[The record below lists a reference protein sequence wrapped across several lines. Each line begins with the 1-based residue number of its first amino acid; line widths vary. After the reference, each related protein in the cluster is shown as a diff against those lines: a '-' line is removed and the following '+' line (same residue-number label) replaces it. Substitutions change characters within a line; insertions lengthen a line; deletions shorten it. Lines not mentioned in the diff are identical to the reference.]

1 MVYNIDY
8 CQSFDYESLFS
19 KKYVG
24 KDTIVIDTFSVNPRT
39 FQILN
44 KEKESV
50 SLDYKLLPYKGL
62 VVFLDIPYDTL
73 IFNYHPLLIDF
84 SKKYYRHPI
93 SLNRTIE
100 QHQYHPSINIINTVN
115 TNNLFQGTKL
125 NRTIEQKQY
134 HPSLNIINTV
144 NSNNLFQ
151 GTKLNRTGSISRGLM
166 VGNNQDFSLNSNLNL
181 QLSGMISPTMKILAS
196 VTDDNIP
203 IQPQGNTQQLQ
214 DFDKVFIEVSDQK
227 WKLTAGDFWIKNK
240 DSYFLKYHK
249 RGQGIHLKNKIIGNN
264 NIEIDVENSAS
275 ISKGKFGRNV
285 IQGIEGNQGPYRLY
299 GNENESFI
307 IILSGTENVYIDGVL
322 LKRGQ
327 NNDYIID
334 YNTSEV
340 SFTANTLINK
350 DKRIIVEFQYSDK
363 NYARSLLQSSTTIKK
378 NNSSFYIHGYGEQ
391 DSKNQPLQLDFDLL
405 DRQTLENIGDN
416 IDLAI
421 GSGIDSVDFNQ
432 ATNLY
437 QKIDSL
443 GYEVYQ
449 YSNNEQQAVYMLT
462 FSNVGQGNGNYK
474 IKENNALGKVFEW
487 IAPDTISFGSI
498 IKNGDYSPIKKLVTP
513 KKRQIISIGGKTI
526 WSGNSL
532 SYELSTSNMDLN
544 TFSAINNED
553 NIGFAGLVNFENKN
567 TLKEKW
573 ELNQQYRIESIS
585 KDYRRIE
592 RFREVEF
599 ERNWNIQNLITTKDQ
614 LLSSAKINLK
624 HLENGLF
631 QYQLNSYFIKDE
643 FNGYKNDFKIKW
655 DKKVNLNF
663 DGSLMNSDGQFNTSF
678 LRHKTDLFI
687 PIKGFKLGFKDIN
700 ENNQFF
706 IADTLSNNS
715 YRFYDWKV
723 YIENYD
729 STKNRIQFF
738 YQERYDWFKDRS
750 ILKKATK
757 AISPGLMV
765 GISSRKNFNLNYSLA
780 YRMLQSDSSLTNILP
795 ENSLASRLNY
805 NLKLLKGGINTN
817 SFLEIGSGLELQ
829 KEFIYIEVPA
839 GQGVYTWNDY
849 NDNGIKELNEFE
861 IAAFSDQATYIRV
874 FTPNNNYVKIYSF
887 QYNQNLNIDFKRIID
902 GKTMVEKFL
911 NKFYNQT
918 AVNTHKKTNDLDLQT
933 LLNPL
938 VNADNP
944 IIQQMSNSL
953 RNSLFF
959 NRSSSKYSVELVTQL
974 FANKN
979 LLINGTD
986 FISTNKDQIKFRWN
1000 MNKSF
1005 MLNSQLTKEI
1015 KKNSST
1021 YMTNRNYD
1029 IENMEINNRISF
1041 QPNTLFRIAINGRY
1055 SEKRNSIEYGNEKA
1069 FINDIGLELR
1079 RSKRDKGLLNGEL
1092 HLVNINYNGESSSTI
1107 GFEMLEGLQLGKNI
1121 TWKLGFQKNMS
1132 NNIQISINYNG
1143 RKSEENRAIH
1153 TGSMQMRAF
1162 F

>member
-8 CQSFDYESLFS
+8 CQSFNYESLFS

-44 KEKESV
+44 NNKESV

-84 SKKYYRHPI
+84 SKKYYKHPI
-93 SLNRTIE
+93 S
-100 QHQYHPSINIINTVN
+100 
-115 TNNLFQGTKL
+115 L

-240 DSYFLKYHK
+240 DSYFLKYNK

-334 YNTSEV
+334 YNTSEI

-363 NYARSLLQSSTTIKK
+363 NYARSLLQSSTNIKK

-513 KKRQIISIGGKTI
+513 KKRQIISVGGKTI

-655 DKKVNLNF
+655 NKKVNLNF

-706 IADTLSNNS
+706 IADTLNNNS

-1029 IENMEINNRISF
+1029 IENIEINNRISF

-1092 HLVNINYNGESSSTI
+1092 HLVNINYNGETSSTI

>member
-44 KEKESV
+44 NNKESV

-84 SKKYYRHPI
+84 SKKYYKHPI
-93 SLNRTIE
+93 S
-100 QHQYHPSINIINTVN
+100 
-115 TNNLFQGTKL
+115 L

-449 YSNNEQQAVYMLT
+449 YSTNEQEAVYMIT

-706 IADTLSNNS
+706 IADTLNNNS

-959 NRSSSKYSVELVTQL
+959 NRSSSKYSIELVTQL

>member
-1 MVYNIDY
+1 MAFIETTMINNKILAFILCMIYNIDY

-44 KEKESV
+44 NNKESV
-50 SLDYKLLPYKGL
+50 SLNYKLLPCKGL

-84 SKKYYRHPI
+84 SKKYYKHPI
-93 SLNRTIE
+93 S
-100 QHQYHPSINIINTVN
+100 
-115 TNNLFQGTKL
+115 L

-334 YNTSEV
+334 YNTSEI

-421 GSGIDSVDFNQ
+421 GSGIDSVEFNQ

-513 KKRQIISIGGKTI
+513 KKRQIISVGGKTI

-655 DKKVNLNF
+655 NKKVNLNF

-706 IADTLSNNS
+706 IADTLNNNS

-944 IIQQMSNSL
+944 IIQQLSNSL

-959 NRSSSKYSVELVTQL
+959 NRSSSKYSIELVTQL

>member
-1 MVYNIDY
+1 MAFIETTMINNKILAFILCMVYNIDY

-44 KEKESV
+44 NNKESV

-84 SKKYYRHPI
+84 SKKYYKHPI
-93 SLNRTIE
+93 S
-100 QHQYHPSINIINTVN
+100 
-115 TNNLFQGTKL
+115 L

-513 KKRQIISIGGKTI
+513 KKRQIISVGGKTI

-687 PIKGFKLGFKDIN
+687 PIKRFKLGFKDIN

-706 IADTLSNNS
+706 IADTLNNNS

-959 NRSSSKYSVELVTQL
+959 NRSSSKYSIELVTQL

>member
-1 MVYNIDY
+1 MAFIETTMINNKILAFILCMIYNIDY

-44 KEKESV
+44 NNKESV

-84 SKKYYRHPI
+84 SKKYYKHPI
-93 SLNRTIE
+93 S
-100 QHQYHPSINIINTVN
+100 
-115 TNNLFQGTKL
+115 L

-334 YNTSEV
+334 YNTSEI

-421 GSGIDSVDFNQ
+421 GSGIDSVEFNQ

-449 YSNNEQQAVYMLT
+449 YSTNEQQAVYMLT

-513 KKRQIISIGGKTI
+513 KKRQIISVGGKTI

-599 ERNWNIQNLITTKDQ
+599 ERNWNIQNLITRKDQ

-655 DKKVNLNF
+655 NKKVNLNF

-1132 NNIQISINYNG
+1132 NNIQISISYNG

>member
-1 MVYNIDY
+1 LAFIETTMINNKILAFILCMVYNIDY

-44 KEKESV
+44 NNKESV

-84 SKKYYRHPI
+84 SKKYYKHPI
-93 SLNRTIE
+93 S
-100 QHQYHPSINIINTVN
+100 
-115 TNNLFQGTKL
+115 L

-334 YNTSEV
+334 YNTSEI

-437 QKIDSL
+437 QKLDSL

-449 YSNNEQQAVYMLT
+449 YSTNEQQAVYMLT

-513 KKRQIISIGGKTI
+513 KKRQIISVGGKTI

-655 DKKVNLNF
+655 NKKVNLNF

-706 IADTLSNNS
+706 IADTLNNNS

-757 AISPGLMV
+757 AISPGLML

-959 NRSSSKYSVELVTQL
+959 NRSSSKYSVELATQL

-1021 YMTNRNYD
+1021 YMANRNYD

-1069 FINDIGLELR
+1069 FINDIGIELR

>member
-1 MVYNIDY
+1 MAFIETTMINNKILAFILCMVYNIDY

-44 KEKESV
+44 NNKESV

-84 SKKYYRHPI
+84 SKKYYKHPI
-93 SLNRTIE
+93 S
-100 QHQYHPSINIINTVN
+100 
-115 TNNLFQGTKL
+115 L

-334 YNTSEV
+334 YNTSEI

-421 GSGIDSVDFNQ
+421 GSGIDSVEFNQ

-449 YSNNEQQAVYMLT
+449 YSTNEQQAVYMLT

-706 IADTLSNNS
+706 IADTLNNNS

-757 AISPGLMV
+757 AISPGLML

>member
-1 MVYNIDY
+1 MAFIKTNMINNKILAFILCMVCNINY

-24 KDTIVIDTFSVNPRT
+24 KDTIVIDTFSINPRT

-50 SLDYKLLPYKGL
+50 TLDYKLLPYTGL
-62 VVFLDIPYDTL
+62 VVFFDIPYDTL

-84 SKKYYRHPI
+84 SKKYYKHPI
-93 SLNRTIE
+93 S
-100 QHQYHPSINIINTVN
+100 
-115 TNNLFQGTKL
+115 L

-144 NSNNLFQ
+144 NSNNLFE

-214 DFDKVFIEVSDQK
+214 DFDKVFIQVSDQK
-227 WKLTAGDFWIKNK
+227 WKLTAGDFWIKDK

-285 IQGIEGNQGPYRLY
+285 IQGIEGNQGPYRLF

-334 YNTSEV
+334 YNTAEI

-378 NNSSFYIHGYGEQ
+378 NNSSFYVYGYGEQ

-487 IAPDTISFGSI
+487 VSPDTISFGTI

-513 KKRQIISIGGKTI
+513 KKRQIISIGGKTV

-544 TFSAINNED
+544 TFSNINNED

-599 ERNWNIQNLITTKDQ
+599 ERNWNIQNLITAKDQ

-631 QYQLNSYFIKDE
+631 QYQLNSYFIKDD

-655 DKKVNLNF
+655 NKKVNLNF

-706 IADTLSNNS
+706 IADTLNNNS

-729 STKNRIQFF
+729 SSKNRVQFF

-805 NLKLLKGGINTN
+805 NLKLLNGGINTN

-959 NRSSSKYSVELVTQL
+959 NRSSSKYSLELVTQL

-1005 MLNSQLTKEI
+1005 MVNSQLTKEI

-1021 YMTNRNYD
+1021 YMSSRNYD
-1029 IENMEINNRISF
+1029 IENKEINNRISF
-1041 QPNTLFRIAINGRY
+1041 QPNTLFRVALNGRY

-1069 FINDIGLELR
+1069 FINDIGIELR

-1107 GFEMLEGLQLGKNI
+1107 GFEMLEGLQLGKNV

>member
-1 MVYNIDY
+1 MAFIETTMINNKILAFILCMVYNIDY

-44 KEKESV
+44 NNKESV

-84 SKKYYRHPI
+84 SKKYYKHPI
-93 SLNRTIE
+93 S
-100 QHQYHPSINIINTVN
+100 
-115 TNNLFQGTKL
+115 L

-334 YNTSEV
+334 YNTSEI

-437 QKIDSL
+437 QKLDSL

-449 YSNNEQQAVYMLT
+449 YSTNEQQAVYMLT

-513 KKRQIISIGGKTI
+513 KKRQIISVGGKTI

-655 DKKVNLNF
+655 KKKVNLNF

-706 IADTLSNNS
+706 IADTLNNNS

-757 AISPGLMV
+757 AISPGLML

-959 NRSSSKYSVELVTQL
+959 NRSSSKYSVELATQL

-1021 YMTNRNYD
+1021 YMANRNYD

-1041 QPNTLFRIAINGRY
+1041 QPNTLFRVAINGRY

-1069 FINDIGLELR
+1069 FINDIGIELR

>member
-44 KEKESV
+44 NDKESV

-62 VVFLDIPYDTL
+62 VIFLDIPYDTL

-84 SKKYYRHPI
+84 SKKYYKHPI
-93 SLNRTIE
+93 S
-100 QHQYHPSINIINTVN
+100 
-115 TNNLFQGTKL
+115 L

-334 YNTSEV
+334 YNTSEI

-449 YSNNEQQAVYMLT
+449 YSTNEQQAVYMLT

-513 KKRQIISIGGKTI
+513 KKRQIISVGGKTI

-655 DKKVNLNF
+655 NKKVNLNF

-706 IADTLSNNS
+706 TADTLNNNS

>member
-8 CQSFDYESLFS
+8 CQSFNYESLFS

-44 KEKESV
+44 NNKESV

-84 SKKYYRHPI
+84 SKKYYKHPI
-93 SLNRTIE
+93 S
-100 QHQYHPSINIINTVN
+100 
-115 TNNLFQGTKL
+115 L

-334 YNTSEV
+334 YNTSEI

-513 KKRQIISIGGKTI
+513 KKRQIISVGGKTI

-655 DKKVNLNF
+655 NKKVNLNF

-706 IADTLSNNS
+706 IADTLNNNS

-959 NRSSSKYSVELVTQL
+959 NRSSSKYSIELVTQL

-1021 YMTNRNYD
+1021 YMANRNYD

-1041 QPNTLFRIAINGRY
+1041 QPNTLFRVAINGRY

>member
-1 MVYNIDY
+1 MAFIETTMINNKVLAVIFCIIYNIDY
-8 CQSFDYESLFS
+8 CQSFDYKSLFS
-19 KKYVG
+19 KKYV
-24 KDTIVIDTFSVNPRT
+24 DTDTVVIDTFSINPRT

-44 KEKESV
+44 KDKKSI

-73 IFNYHPLLIDF
+73 TFNYHPLLIDF
-84 SKKYYRHPI
+84 TKKYYKHPI

-100 QHQYHPSINIINTVN
+100 QQQYHPSINIINN
-115 TNNLFQGTKL
+115 
-125 NRTIEQKQY
+125 
-134 HPSLNIINTV
+134 V

-181 QLSGMISPTMKILAS
+181 QLSGTISPTMKILAS

-214 DFDKVFIEVSDQK
+214 DFDKVFIQVSDEK

-249 RGQGIHLKNKIIGNN
+249 RGQGIHLENKIIGING
-264 NIEIDVENSAS
+264 IEIDIENSAS

-285 IQGIEGNQGPYRLY
+285 IQGIEGNQGPYRLF

-307 IILSGTENVYIDGVL
+307 IILSGTENVYIDGIL
-322 LKRGQ
+322 QKRGQ

-340 SFTANTLINK
+340 SFTANTLITK

-363 NYARSLLQSSTTIKK
+363 NYARSLLQTSTTIKK
-378 NNSSFYIHGYGEQ
+378 NKSSFYIHGYGEQ

-437 QKIDSL
+437 KKKDSL

-449 YSNNEQQAVYMLT
+449 YSIDEQQAVYMLT

-487 IAPDTISFGSI
+487 VAPDTISFGDI
-498 IKNGDYSPIKKLVTP
+498 VKNGDYSPIKKLVTP
-513 KKRQIISIGGKTI
+513 KKRQIISLGGKTI

-532 SYELSTSNMDLN
+532 NYELSTSNMDLN
-544 TFSAINNED
+544 TFSNINNED

-567 TLKEKW
+567 TLKGKW

-585 KDYRRIE
+585 KDFRRIE

-599 ERNWNIQNLITTKDQ
+599 ERNWNIQNLITPKNQ

-624 HLENGLF
+624 HIENGLF
-631 QYQLNSYFIKDE
+631 QYQLNSYFIKNN

-655 DKKVNLNF
+655 NKKVRLNF
-663 DGSLMNSDGQFNTSF
+663 NGSLMNSDGQFKTSF

-706 IADTLSNNS
+706 IADTLNNNS

-723 YIENYD
+723 YIENFD
-729 STKNRIQFF
+729 STRNRVQFF
-738 YQERYDWFKDRS
+738 YQERYDWFKGRS
-750 ILKKATK
+750 ILEKATK

-780 YRMLQSDSSLTNILP
+780 YRMLQSDSSLTTILP

-839 GQGVYTWNDY
+839 GQGVYSWNDY

-861 IAAFSDQATYIRV
+861 IAAFNDQATYIRV

-887 QYNQNLNIDFKRIID
+887 QYNQNLNIDFRRIIN
-902 GKTMVEKFL
+902 GKTMAEKFL
-911 NKFYNQT
+911 KKFYNQT

-959 NRSSSKYSVELVTQL
+959 NRSSSKYSFELVTLL

-986 FISTNKDQIKFRWN
+986 FRSTNKDQIKFRWN
-1000 MNKSF
+1000 LNQSLMF
-1005 MLNSQLTKEI
+1005 NSQLSKEI

-1029 IENMEINNRISF
+1029 IENKEINNRLSF
-1041 QPNTLFRIAINGRY
+1041 QPNTLFRIALNGRY
-1055 SEKRNSIEYGNEKA
+1055 SEKRNSIDYGNEKA
-1069 FINDIGLELR
+1069 FIKDIGIELR
-1079 RSKRDKGLLNGEL
+1079 RSKRDMGLLNGEL

-1143 RKSEENRAIH
+1143 RKSQENRAIH

>member
-1 MVYNIDY
+1 MINNKILAFILCIIYNIDY
-8 CQSFDYESLFS
+8 CQSFDYESLYS
-19 KKYVG
+19 EKYVG
-24 KDTIVIDTFSVNPRT
+24 EDTIVIDTFSVNPRT

-44 KEKESV
+44 KNKESV

-62 VVFLDIPYDTL
+62 VVFLEVPYDTL

-84 SKKYYRHPI
+84 SKKYYKHPI
-93 SLNRTIE
+93 S
-100 QHQYHPSINIINTVN
+100 
-115 TNNLFQGTKL
+115 L

-134 HPSLNIINTV
+134 HPSLNIIKTD

-151 GTKLNRTGSISRGLM
+151 GTKLNRTGSISRGVM

-214 DFDKVFIEVSDQK
+214 DFDKVFIQVSDQK

-264 NIEIDVENSAS
+264 NIEIDFENSAS

-285 IQGIEGNQGPYRLY
+285 IQGIEGNQGPYRLF

-334 YNTSEV
+334 YNTAEI

-363 NYARSLLQSSTTIKK
+363 NYARSLLQSSATIKK
-378 NNSSFYIHGYGEQ
+378 NNSSFYVHAYGEQ

-449 YSNNEQQAVYMLT
+449 YSTDEQQAVYMLT

-487 IAPDTISFGSI
+487 IAPDTISFGEI

-513 KKRQIISIGGKTI
+513 KKRQIISVGGKTI

-532 SYELSTSNMDLN
+532 NYELSTSNMDLN
-544 TFSAINNED
+544 TFSNINNED
-553 NIGFAGLVNFENKN
+553 NIGFAGLVSFENKN

-585 KDYRRIE
+585 KDFRRIE

-599 ERNWNIQNLITTKDQ
+599 ERNWNIQNLITPKDQ
-614 LLSSAKINLK
+614 LLSSARINLK

-631 QYQLNSYFIKDE
+631 QYQLNSYVIKDD

-655 DKKVNLNF
+655 NNKVNLNF
-663 DGSLMNSDGQFNTSF
+663 DGSLMNSNGQFNTSF

-706 IADTLSNNS
+706 SADTLNNNS

-729 STKNRIQFF
+729 SSKNRVQFF

-805 NLKLLKGGINTN
+805 NLKLLNGGINTN

-874 FTPNNNYVKIYSF
+874 FTPNNNYIKIYSF

-1000 MNKSF
+1000 INKSF
-1005 MLNSQLTKEI
+1005 MVNSQLSKEI

-1029 IENMEINNRISF
+1029 IENKEINNRISF
-1041 QPNTLFRIAINGRY
+1041 QPNTLFRVALNGRY

-1069 FINDIGLELR
+1069 FINDIGIELR

-1143 RKSEENRAIH
+1143 RKSEENKSIH

>member
-1 MVYNIDY
+1 MAFIENNMINNKILAFILCMVYNIDY

-44 KEKESV
+44 NNKESV
-50 SLDYKLLPYKGL
+50 SLNYKLLPCKGL

-84 SKKYYRHPI
+84 SKKYYKHPI
-93 SLNRTIE
+93 S
-100 QHQYHPSINIINTVN
+100 
-115 TNNLFQGTKL
+115 L

-334 YNTSEV
+334 YNNSEI

-449 YSNNEQQAVYMLT
+449 YSTNEQQAVYMLT

-513 KKRQIISIGGKTI
+513 KKRQIISVGGKTI

-655 DKKVNLNF
+655 NKKVNLNF

-944 IIQQMSNSL
+944 LIQQMSNSL

>member
-44 KEKESV
+44 NNKESV

-84 SKKYYRHPI
+84 SKKYYKHPI
-93 SLNRTIE
+93 S
-100 QHQYHPSINIINTVN
+100 
-115 TNNLFQGTKL
+115 L

-334 YNTSEV
+334 YNTSEI

-421 GSGIDSVDFNQ
+421 GSGIDSVEFNQ

-449 YSNNEQQAVYMLT
+449 YSTNEQQAVYMLT

-513 KKRQIISIGGKTI
+513 KKRQIISVGGKTI

-655 DKKVNLNF
+655 NKKVNLNF

-706 IADTLSNNS
+706 IADTLNNNS

-757 AISPGLMV
+757 AISPGLML

-959 NRSSSKYSVELVTQL
+959 NRSSSKYSVELATQL

-1021 YMTNRNYD
+1021 YMANRNYD

-1041 QPNTLFRIAINGRY
+1041 QPNTLFRVAINGRY

-1069 FINDIGLELR
+1069 FINDIGIELR

>member
-1 MVYNIDY
+1 LAFIETTMINNKILAFILCMVYNIDY

-19 KKYVG
+19 EKYVG

-44 KEKESV
+44 NNKESV

-84 SKKYYRHPI
+84 SKKYYKHPI
-93 SLNRTIE
+93 S
-100 QHQYHPSINIINTVN
+100 
-115 TNNLFQGTKL
+115 L

-334 YNTSEV
+334 YNTSEI

-350 DKRIIVEFQYSDK
+350 DKRIIIEFQYSDK

-437 QKIDSL
+437 QKLDSL

-449 YSNNEQQAVYMLT
+449 YSTNEQQAVYMLT

-513 KKRQIISIGGKTI
+513 KKRQIISVGGKTI

-655 DKKVNLNF
+655 NKKVNLNF

-706 IADTLSNNS
+706 IADTLNNNS

-959 NRSSSKYSVELVTQL
+959 NRSSSKYSVELATQL

-1041 QPNTLFRIAINGRY
+1041 QPNTLFRVAINGRY

-1132 NNIQISINYNG
+1132 NNIQISFNYNG

>member
-1 MVYNIDY
+1 MAFIETTMINNKILAFILCMVYNIDY

-44 KEKESV
+44 NNKESV

-84 SKKYYRHPI
+84 SKKYYKHPI
-93 SLNRTIE
+93 S
-100 QHQYHPSINIINTVN
+100 
-115 TNNLFQGTKL
+115 L

-249 RGQGIHLKNKIIGNN
+249 RGQGIHLRNKIIANN
-264 NIEIDVENSAS
+264 NIEISVENSAS

-334 YNTSEV
+334 YNTSEI

-449 YSNNEQQAVYMLT
+449 YSTNEQQAVYMLT

-487 IAPDTISFGSI
+487 IAPDTISFGAI

-513 KKRQIISIGGKTI
+513 KKRQIISVGGKTI

-655 DKKVNLNF
+655 NKKVNLNF

-706 IADTLSNNS
+706 IADTLNNNS

-729 STKNRIQFF
+729 STKNRVQFF
-738 YQERYDWFKDRS
+738 YQERYDWFKDKS
-750 ILKKATK
+750 VLKKATK

-1069 FINDIGLELR
+1069 FINDIGIELR

-1132 NNIQISINYNG
+1132 NNIQISFNYNG

>member
-44 KEKESV
+44 NNKESV

-84 SKKYYRHPI
+84 SKKYYKHPI
-93 SLNRTIE
+93 S
-100 QHQYHPSINIINTVN
+100 
-115 TNNLFQGTKL
+115 L

-449 YSNNEQQAVYMLT
+449 YSTNEQEAVYMIT

-513 KKRQIISIGGKTI
+513 KKRQIISVGGKTI

-687 PIKGFKLGFKDIN
+687 PIKRFKLGFKDIN

-706 IADTLSNNS
+706 IADTLNNNS

-757 AISPGLMV
+757 AISPGLML

-959 NRSSSKYSVELVTQL
+959 NRSSSKYSIELVTQL

>member
-1 MVYNIDY
+1 MAFIETTMINNKILAFILCMVYNIDY
-8 CQSFDYESLFS
+8 CQSFNYESLFS

-44 KEKESV
+44 NNKESV

-62 VVFLDIPYDTL
+62 VVFLDIPHDTL

-84 SKKYYRHPI
+84 SKKYYKHPI
-93 SLNRTIE
+93 S
-100 QHQYHPSINIINTVN
+100 
-115 TNNLFQGTKL
+115 L

-240 DSYFLKYHK
+240 YSYFLKYHK

-285 IQGIEGNQGPYRLY
+285 IQGIEGNQGPYRFY

-334 YNTSEV
+334 YNTSEI

-421 GSGIDSVDFNQ
+421 GSGIDSVEFNQ

-449 YSNNEQQAVYMLT
+449 YSNNEQQAVYMIT

-513 KKRQIISIGGKTI
+513 KKRQIISVGGKTI

-655 DKKVNLNF
+655 NKKVNLNF

-706 IADTLSNNS
+706 IADTLNNNS

-974 FANKN
+974 FANKI

-1029 IENMEINNRISF
+1029 IENIEINNRISF

>member
-1 MVYNIDY
+1 MAFIETNMINNKILAFILCMVYNIDY

-44 KEKESV
+44 NNKESV

-84 SKKYYRHPI
+84 SKKYYKHSI
-93 SLNRTIE
+93 S
-100 QHQYHPSINIINTVN
+100 
-115 TNNLFQGTKL
+115 L

-249 RGQGIHLKNKIIGNN
+249 RGQGIHLKNKIIENN

-350 DKRIIVEFQYSDK
+350 DKRIIIEFQYSDK

-449 YSNNEQQAVYMLT
+449 YSTNEQEAVYMIT

-687 PIKGFKLGFKDIN
+687 PIKRFKLGFKDIN

-706 IADTLSNNS
+706 IADTLNNNS

-757 AISPGLMV
+757 AISPGLML

-959 NRSSSKYSVELVTQL
+959 NRSSSKYSIELVTQL

>member
-8 CQSFDYESLFS
+8 CQSFNYESLFS

-44 KEKESV
+44 NNKESV

-62 VVFLDIPYDTL
+62 VVFLDIPNDTL

-84 SKKYYRHPI
+84 SKKYYKHPI
-93 SLNRTIE
+93 S
-100 QHQYHPSINIINTVN
+100 
-115 TNNLFQGTKL
+115 L

-334 YNTSEV
+334 YNTSEI

-449 YSNNEQQAVYMLT
+449 YSTNEQLAVYMLT

-513 KKRQIISIGGKTI
+513 KKRQIISVGGKTI

-599 ERNWNIQNLITTKDQ
+599 ERNWNIQNLITRKDQ

-631 QYQLNSYFIKDE
+631 QYQLNSYLIKDE

-655 DKKVNLNF
+655 NKKVNLNF

-706 IADTLSNNS
+706 IADTLNNNS

-849 NDNGIKELNEFE
+849 SDNGIKELNEFE

-887 QYNQNLNIDFKRIID
+887 QYNQNLNLDFKRIID

-918 AVNTHKKTNDLDLQT
+918 AVNTHKKTNDLDLLT

>member
-44 KEKESV
+44 NNKESV

-84 SKKYYRHPI
+84 SKKYYKHSI
-93 SLNRTIE
+93 S
-100 QHQYHPSINIINTVN
+100 
-115 TNNLFQGTKL
+115 L

-249 RGQGIHLKNKIIGNN
+249 RGQGIHLKNKIIENN

-449 YSNNEQQAVYMLT
+449 YSTNEQEAVYMIT

-631 QYQLNSYFIKDE
+631 QYQLNSYFIKDD

-687 PIKGFKLGFKDIN
+687 PIKRFKLGFKDIN

-706 IADTLSNNS
+706 IADTLNNNS

-757 AISPGLMV
+757 AISPGLML

-959 NRSSSKYSVELVTQL
+959 NRSSSKYSIELVTQL

>member
-1 MVYNIDY
+1 MINNKILAFILCMVYNIDY

-44 KEKESV
+44 NNKESV

-84 SKKYYRHPI
+84 SKKYYKHSI
-93 SLNRTIE
+93 S
-100 QHQYHPSINIINTVN
+100 
-115 TNNLFQGTKL
+115 L

-249 RGQGIHLKNKIIGNN
+249 RGQGIHLKNKIIENN

-449 YSNNEQQAVYMLT
+449 YSTNEQEAVYMIT

-687 PIKGFKLGFKDIN
+687 PIKRFKLGFKDIN

-706 IADTLSNNS
+706 IADTLNNNS

-757 AISPGLMV
+757 AISPGLML

-959 NRSSSKYSVELVTQL
+959 NRSSSKYSIELVTQL

>member
-1 MVYNIDY
+1 MG
-8 CQSFDYESLFS
+8 E
-19 KKYVG
+19 
-24 KDTIVIDTFSVNPRT
+24 DTIVIDTFSVNPRT

-44 KEKESV
+44 KNKESV

-62 VVFLDIPYDTL
+62 VVFLEVPYDTL

-84 SKKYYRHPI
+84 SKKYYKHPI
-93 SLNRTIE
+93 S
-100 QHQYHPSINIINTVN
+100 
-115 TNNLFQGTKL
+115 L

-134 HPSLNIINTV
+134 HPSLNIIKTD

-151 GTKLNRTGSISRGLM
+151 GTKLNRTGSISRGVM

-214 DFDKVFIEVSDQK
+214 DFDKVFIQVSDQK

-264 NIEIDVENSAS
+264 NIEIDFENSAS

-285 IQGIEGNQGPYRLY
+285 IQGIEGNQGPYRLF

-334 YNTSEV
+334 YNTAEI

-363 NYARSLLQSSTTIKK
+363 NYARSLLQSSATIKK
-378 NNSSFYIHGYGEQ
+378 NNSSFYVHAYGEQ

-449 YSNNEQQAVYMLT
+449 YSTDEQQAVYMLT

-487 IAPDTISFGSI
+487 IAPDTISFGEI

-513 KKRQIISIGGKTI
+513 KKRQIISVGGKTI

-532 SYELSTSNMDLN
+532 NYELSTSNMDLN
-544 TFSAINNED
+544 TFSNINNED
-553 NIGFAGLVNFENKN
+553 NIGFAGLVSFENKN

-585 KDYRRIE
+585 KDFRRIE

-599 ERNWNIQNLITTKDQ
+599 ERNWNIQNLITPKDQ
-614 LLSSAKINLK
+614 LLSSARINLK

-631 QYQLNSYFIKDE
+631 QYQLNSYVIKDD

-655 DKKVNLNF
+655 NNKVNLNF
-663 DGSLMNSDGQFNTSF
+663 DGSLMNSNGQFNTSF

-706 IADTLSNNS
+706 SADTLNNNS

-729 STKNRIQFF
+729 SSKNRVQFF

-805 NLKLLKGGINTN
+805 NLKLLNGGINTN

-874 FTPNNNYVKIYSF
+874 FTPNNNYIKIYSF

-1000 MNKSF
+1000 INKSF
-1005 MLNSQLTKEI
+1005 MVNSQLSKEI

-1029 IENMEINNRISF
+1029 IENKEINNRISF
-1041 QPNTLFRIAINGRY
+1041 QPNTLFRVALNGRY

-1069 FINDIGLELR
+1069 FINDIGIELR

-1143 RKSEENRAIH
+1143 RKSEENKSIH

>member
-8 CQSFDYESLFS
+8 CQSFNYESLFS

-44 KEKESV
+44 NNKESV

-84 SKKYYRHPI
+84 SKKYYKHPI
-93 SLNRTIE
+93 S
-100 QHQYHPSINIINTVN
+100 
-115 TNNLFQGTKL
+115 L

-334 YNTSEV
+334 YNTSEI

-350 DKRIIVEFQYSDK
+350 DKRIIIEFQYSDK

-449 YSNNEQQAVYMLT
+449 YSTNEQQAVYMLT

-513 KKRQIISIGGKTI
+513 KKRQIISVGGKTI

-655 DKKVNLNF
+655 NKKVNLNF

-706 IADTLSNNS
+706 IADTLNNNS

-757 AISPGLMV
+757 AISPGLMI

-1029 IENMEINNRISF
+1029 IENIEINNRISF

>member
-1 MVYNIDY
+1 MAFIETTMINNKILAFILCMVYNIDY

-19 KKYVG
+19 EKYVG

-44 KEKESV
+44 NNKESV

-84 SKKYYRHPI
+84 SKKYYKHPI

-100 QHQYHPSINIINTVN
+100 QQ
-115 TNNLFQGTKL
+115 
-125 NRTIEQKQY
+125 QY

-334 YNTSEV
+334 YNTSEI

-449 YSNNEQQAVYMLT
+449 YSTNEQQAVYMLT

-513 KKRQIISIGGKTI
+513 KKRQIISVGGKTI

-655 DKKVNLNF
+655 NKKVNLNF

-706 IADTLSNNS
+706 IADTLNNNS

-959 NRSSSKYSVELVTQL
+959 NRSSSKYSVELATQL

-1041 QPNTLFRIAINGRY
+1041 QPNTLFRIALNGRY

-1069 FINDIGLELR
+1069 FINDIGIELR

-1132 NNIQISINYNG
+1132 NNIQISISYNG

>member
-1 MVYNIDY
+1 MAFIETTMINNKVLAIIFCIIYNIDY
-8 CQSFDYESLFS
+8 CQSFDYKSLFS
-19 KKYVG
+19 KKYV
-24 KDTIVIDTFSVNPRT
+24 DTDTVVIDTFSINPRT

-44 KEKESV
+44 KDKKSI

-73 IFNYHPLLIDF
+73 TFNYHPLLIDF
-84 SKKYYRHPI
+84 TKKYYKHPI

-100 QHQYHPSINIINTVN
+100 QQQYHPSI
-115 TNNLFQGTKL
+115 
-125 NRTIEQKQY
+125 
-134 HPSLNIINTV
+134 NIINTV

-181 QLSGMISPTMKILAS
+181 QLSGTISPTMKILAS

-214 DFDKVFIEVSDQK
+214 DFDKVFIQVSDEK

-249 RGQGIHLKNKIIGNN
+249 RGQGIHLENKIIGING
-264 NIEIDVENSAS
+264 IEIDIENSAS

-285 IQGIEGNQGPYRLY
+285 IQGIEGNQGPYRLF

-307 IILSGTENVYIDGVL
+307 IILSGTENVYIDGIL
-322 LKRGQ
+322 QKRGQ

-340 SFTANTLINK
+340 SFTANTLITK

-363 NYARSLLQSSTTIKK
+363 NYARSLLQTSTTIKK
-378 NNSSFYIHGYGEQ
+378 NKSSFYIHGYGEQ

-437 QKIDSL
+437 QKKDSL

-449 YSNNEQQAVYMLT
+449 YSIDEQQAVYMLT

-487 IAPDTISFGSI
+487 VAPDTISFGDI
-498 IKNGDYSPIKKLVTP
+498 VKNGDYSPIKKLVTP
-513 KKRQIISIGGKTI
+513 KKRQIISLGGKTI

-532 SYELSTSNMDLN
+532 NYELSTSNMDLN
-544 TFSAINNED
+544 TFSNINNED

-567 TLKEKW
+567 TLKGKW

-585 KDYRRIE
+585 KDFRRIE

-599 ERNWNIQNLITTKDQ
+599 ERNWNIQNLITPKNQ

-624 HLENGLF
+624 HIENGLF
-631 QYQLNSYFIKDE
+631 QYQLNSYFIKNN

-655 DKKVNLNF
+655 NKKVKLNF
-663 DGSLMNSDGQFNTSF
+663 NGSLMNSDGQFKTSF

-706 IADTLSNNS
+706 SADTLNNNS

-723 YIENYD
+723 YIENFD
-729 STKNRIQFF
+729 STRNRVQFF
-738 YQERYDWFKDRS
+738 YQERYDWFKGRS
-750 ILKKATK
+750 ILEKATK

-780 YRMLQSDSSLTNILP
+780 YRMLQSDSSLTTILP

-839 GQGVYTWNDY
+839 GQGVYSWNDY

-887 QYNQNLNIDFKRIID
+887 QYNQNLNIDFRRIIN
-902 GKTMVEKFL
+902 GKTMAEKFL
-911 NKFYNQT
+911 KKFYNQT

-959 NRSSSKYSVELVTQL
+959 NRSSSKYSFELVTLL

-986 FISTNKDQIKFRWN
+986 FRSTNKDQIKFRWN
-1000 MNKSF
+1000 LNQSLMF
-1005 MLNSQLTKEI
+1005 NSQLSKEI

-1021 YMTNRNYD
+1021 YMINRNYD
-1029 IENMEINNRISF
+1029 IENKEINNRLSF
-1041 QPNTLFRIAINGRY
+1041 QPNTLFRIALNGRY
-1055 SEKRNSIEYGNEKA
+1055 SEKRNSIDYGNEKA
-1069 FINDIGLELR
+1069 FIKDIGIELR
-1079 RSKRDKGLLNGEL
+1079 RSKRDMGLLNGEL

-1143 RKSEENRAIH
+1143 RKSQENRAIH

>member
-8 CQSFDYESLFS
+8 CQSFNYESLFS

-44 KEKESV
+44 NNKESV

-84 SKKYYRHPI
+84 SKKYYKHPI
-93 SLNRTIE
+93 S
-100 QHQYHPSINIINTVN
+100 
-115 TNNLFQGTKL
+115 L

-334 YNTSEV
+334 YNTSEI

-449 YSNNEQQAVYMLT
+449 YSTNEQQAVYMLT

-513 KKRQIISIGGKTI
+513 KKRQIISVGGKTI

-655 DKKVNLNF
+655 NKKVNLNF

-706 IADTLSNNS
+706 IADTLNNNS

-959 NRSSSKYSVELVTQL
+959 NRSSSKYSIELVTQL

-1029 IENMEINNRISF
+1029 IENIEINNRISF

>member
-1 MVYNIDY
+1 
-8 CQSFDYESLFS
+8 
-19 KKYVG
+19 
-24 KDTIVIDTFSVNPRT
+24 
-39 FQILN
+39 
-44 KEKESV
+44 
-50 SLDYKLLPYKGL
+50 
-62 VVFLDIPYDTL
+62 
-73 IFNYHPLLIDF
+73 
-84 SKKYYRHPI
+84 
-93 SLNRTIE
+93 
-100 QHQYHPSINIINTVN
+100 
-115 TNNLFQGTKL
+115 
-125 NRTIEQKQY
+125 
-134 HPSLNIINTV
+134 
-144 NSNNLFQ
+144 
-151 GTKLNRTGSISRGLM
+151 M

-214 DFDKVFIEVSDQK
+214 DFDKVFIQVSDQK

-285 IQGIEGNQGPYRLY
+285 IQGIEGNQGPYRLF

-334 YNTSEV
+334 YNTAEI

-363 NYARSLLQSSTTIKK
+363 NYARSLLQSSATIKK
-378 NNSSFYIHGYGEQ
+378 NNSSFYVHAYGEQ

-449 YSNNEQQAVYMLT
+449 YSTDEQQAVYMLT

-487 IAPDTISFGSI
+487 IAPDTISFGDI

-513 KKRQIISIGGKTI
+513 KKRQIISVGGKTI

-544 TFSAINNED
+544 TFSNFNNED

-585 KDYRRIE
+585 KDFRRIE

-599 ERNWNIQNLITTKDQ
+599 ERNWNIQNLITPKDQ
-614 LLSSAKINLK
+614 LLSSARINLK

-631 QYQLNSYFIKDE
+631 QYQLNSYFIKND

-655 DKKVNLNF
+655 HKKVKLNF
-663 DGSLMNSDGQFNTSF
+663 DGSLMNSNGQFNTSF

-706 IADTLSNNS
+706 SADTLNNNS

-729 STKNRIQFF
+729 SSKNRVQFF

-757 AISPGLMV
+757 AISPGLML

-780 YRMLQSDSSLTNILP
+780 YRMLQSDSSLTTILP

-805 NLKLLKGGINTN
+805 NLKLLNGGINTN

-874 FTPNNNYVKIYSF
+874 FTPNNNYIKIYSF

-902 GKTMVEKFL
+902 GKTIVEKFL

-1000 MNKSF
+1000 INKSF
-1005 MLNSQLTKEI
+1005 MVNSQLSKEI

-1021 YMTNRNYD
+1021 YMTNRNYN
-1029 IENMEINNRISF
+1029 IENKEINNRISF
-1041 QPNTLFRIAINGRY
+1041 QPNTLFRVALNGRY

-1069 FINDIGLELR
+1069 FIKDIGIELR
-1079 RSKRDKGLLNGEL
+1079 RSKRDKGLLNGEV

>member
-8 CQSFDYESLFS
+8 CQSFNYESLFS

-44 KEKESV
+44 NNKESV

-84 SKKYYRHPI
+84 SKKYYKHPI
-93 SLNRTIE
+93 S
-100 QHQYHPSINIINTVN
+100 
-115 TNNLFQGTKL
+115 L

-334 YNTSEV
+334 YNTSEI

-421 GSGIDSVDFNQ
+421 GSGIDSVEFNQ

-449 YSNNEQQAVYMLT
+449 YSTNEQQAVYMLT

-513 KKRQIISIGGKTI
+513 KKRQIISVGGKTI

-655 DKKVNLNF
+655 NKKVNLNF

-706 IADTLSNNS
+706 IADTLNNNS

-1029 IENMEINNRISF
+1029 IENIEINNRISF

>member
-8 CQSFDYESLFS
+8 CQSFNYESLFS

-44 KEKESV
+44 NNKESV

-62 VVFLDIPYDTL
+62 VVFLDIPHDTL

-84 SKKYYRHPI
+84 SKKYYKHPI
-93 SLNRTIE
+93 S
-100 QHQYHPSINIINTVN
+100 
-115 TNNLFQGTKL
+115 L

-334 YNTSEV
+334 YNTSEI

-421 GSGIDSVDFNQ
+421 GSGIDSVEFNQ

-449 YSNNEQQAVYMLT
+449 YSNNEQQAVYMIT

-513 KKRQIISIGGKTI
+513 KKRQIISVGGKTI

-655 DKKVNLNF
+655 NKKVNLNF

-706 IADTLSNNS
+706 IADTLNNNS

-974 FANKN
+974 FANKI

-1029 IENMEINNRISF
+1029 IENIEINNRISF

>member
-8 CQSFDYESLFS
+8 CQSFNYESLFS

-44 KEKESV
+44 NNKESV

-84 SKKYYRHPI
+84 SKKYYKHPI
-93 SLNRTIE
+93 S
-100 QHQYHPSINIINTVN
+100 
-115 TNNLFQGTKL
+115 L

-334 YNTSEV
+334 YNTSEI

-421 GSGIDSVDFNQ
+421 GSGIDSVEFNQ

-513 KKRQIISIGGKTI
+513 KKRQIISVGGKTI

-655 DKKVNLNF
+655 NKKVNLNF

-706 IADTLSNNS
+706 IADTLNNNS

-1041 QPNTLFRIAINGRY
+1041 QPNTLFRIALNGRY

>member
-8 CQSFDYESLFS
+8 CQSFNYESLFS

-44 KEKESV
+44 NNKESV

-62 VVFLDIPYDTL
+62 VVFLDIPNDTL

-84 SKKYYRHPI
+84 SKKYYKHPI
-93 SLNRTIE
+93 S
-100 QHQYHPSINIINTVN
+100 
-115 TNNLFQGTKL
+115 L

-334 YNTSEV
+334 YNTSEI

-449 YSNNEQQAVYMLT
+449 YSTNEQLAVYMLT

-513 KKRQIISIGGKTI
+513 KKRQIISVGGKTI

-599 ERNWNIQNLITTKDQ
+599 ERNWNIQNLITRKDQ

-631 QYQLNSYFIKDE
+631 QYQLNSYLIKDE

-655 DKKVNLNF
+655 NKKVNLNF

-706 IADTLSNNS
+706 IADTLNNNS

>member
-1 MVYNIDY
+1 MINNKILAFILCIIYNIDY
-8 CQSFDYESLFS
+8 CQSFDYESLYS

-24 KDTIVIDTFSVNPRT
+24 EDTIVIDTFSVNPRT

-44 KEKESV
+44 KNKESV

-62 VVFLDIPYDTL
+62 VVFLEVPYDTL

-84 SKKYYRHPI
+84 SKKYYKHPI
-93 SLNRTIE
+93 S
-100 QHQYHPSINIINTVN
+100 
-115 TNNLFQGTKL
+115 L

-134 HPSLNIINTV
+134 HPSLNIIKTD

-151 GTKLNRTGSISRGLM
+151 GTKLNRTGSISRGVM

-214 DFDKVFIEVSDQK
+214 DFDKVFIQVSDQK

-264 NIEIDVENSAS
+264 NIEIDFENSAS

-285 IQGIEGNQGPYRLY
+285 IQGIEGNQGPYRLF

-334 YNTSEV
+334 YNTAEI

-363 NYARSLLQSSTTIKK
+363 NYARSLLQSSATIKK
-378 NNSSFYIHGYGEQ
+378 NNSSFYVHAYGEQ

-449 YSNNEQQAVYMLT
+449 YSTDEQLAVYMLT

-487 IAPDTISFGSI
+487 IAPDTISFGEI

-513 KKRQIISIGGKTI
+513 KKRQIISVGGKTI

-532 SYELSTSNMDLN
+532 NYELSTSNMDLN
-544 TFSAINNED
+544 TFSNINNED
-553 NIGFAGLVNFENKN
+553 NIGFAGLVSFENKN

-585 KDYRRIE
+585 KDFRRIE

-599 ERNWNIQNLITTKDQ
+599 ERNWNIQNLITPKDQ
-614 LLSSAKINLK
+614 LLSSARINLK

-631 QYQLNSYFIKDE
+631 QYQLNSYVIKDD

-655 DKKVNLNF
+655 NNKVNLNF
-663 DGSLMNSDGQFNTSF
+663 DGSLMNSNGQFNTSF

-706 IADTLSNNS
+706 SADNLNNNS

-729 STKNRIQFF
+729 SSKNRVQFF

-805 NLKLLKGGINTN
+805 NLKLLNGGINTN

-874 FTPNNNYVKIYSF
+874 FTPNNNYIKIYSF
-887 QYNQNLNIDFKRIID
+887 QYNQNLNIDFKRIIN

-1000 MNKSF
+1000 INKSF
-1005 MLNSQLTKEI
+1005 MVNSQLSKEI

-1029 IENMEINNRISF
+1029 IENKEINNRISF
-1041 QPNTLFRIAINGRY
+1041 QPNTLFRVALNGRY

-1069 FINDIGLELR
+1069 FINDIGIELR

-1143 RKSEENRAIH
+1143 RKSEENKSIH

>member
-1 MVYNIDY
+1 MINNKILAFILCMVYNVDY
-8 CQSFDYESLFS
+8 SQSFDYESLFS

-44 KEKESV
+44 NNKESV

-84 SKKYYRHPI
+84 SKKYYKHPI
-93 SLNRTIE
+93 S
-100 QHQYHPSINIINTVN
+100 
-115 TNNLFQGTKL
+115 L

-134 HPSLNIINTV
+134 HPSLNIISTD

-214 DFDKVFIEVSDQK
+214 DFDKVFIQVSDQK

-285 IQGIEGNQGPYRLY
+285 IQGIEGNQGPYRLF
-299 GNENESFI
+299 GNENESYI

-334 YNTSEV
+334 YNTAEI

-363 NYARSLLQSSTTIKK
+363 NYARSLLQSSATVKK
-378 NNSSFYIHGYGEQ
+378 NNSSFYVHAYGEQ

-449 YSNNEQQAVYMLT
+449 YSTDEQQAVYMLT

-487 IAPDTISFGSI
+487 IAPDTISFGAI

-513 KKRQIISIGGKTI
+513 KKRQIISVGGKTI

-532 SYELSTSNMDLN
+532 NYELSTSNMDLN
-544 TFSAINNED
+544 TFSNINNED
-553 NIGFAGLVNFENKN
+553 NIGFAGLVSFENKN

-585 KDYRRIE
+585 KDFRRIE

-599 ERNWNIQNLITTKDQ
+599 ERNWNIQNLITPKDQ
-614 LLSSAKINLK
+614 LLSSARINLK

-631 QYQLNSYFIKDE
+631 QYQLNSYFIKDD

-655 DKKVNLNF
+655 NKKFNLNF

-706 IADTLSNNS
+706 SADTLNNNS

-729 STKNRIQFF
+729 STKNRVQFF

-780 YRMLQSDSSLTNILP
+780 YRMLQSDSTLTNILP

-805 NLKLLKGGINTN
+805 NLKLLNGGINTN

-874 FTPNNNYVKIYSF
+874 FTPNNNYIKIYSF

-902 GKTMVEKFL
+902 GKTTVEKFL

-1000 MNKSF
+1000 INKSF

-1029 IENMEINNRISF
+1029 IENKEINNRISF
-1041 QPNTLFRIAINGRY
+1041 QPNTLFRVALNGRY

-1143 RKSEENRAIH
+1143 RKSEENKAIH

>member
-1 MVYNIDY
+1 MAFIETTMINNKILAFILCMVYNIDY
-8 CQSFDYESLFS
+8 CQSFNYESLFS

-44 KEKESV
+44 NNKESV

-84 SKKYYRHPI
+84 SKKYYKHPI
-93 SLNRTIE
+93 S
-100 QHQYHPSINIINTVN
+100 
-115 TNNLFQGTKL
+115 L

-334 YNTSEV
+334 YNTSEI

-449 YSNNEQQAVYMLT
+449 YSTNEQQAVYMLT

-513 KKRQIISIGGKTI
+513 KKRQIISVGGKTI

-655 DKKVNLNF
+655 NKKVNLNF

-706 IADTLSNNS
+706 IADTLNNNS

-959 NRSSSKYSVELVTQL
+959 NRSSSKYSIELVTQL

-1029 IENMEINNRISF
+1029 IENIEINNRISF

>member
-1 MVYNIDY
+1 MINNKILAFILCMVYNIDY

-44 KEKESV
+44 NNKESV

-84 SKKYYRHPI
+84 SKKYYKHPI
-93 SLNRTIE
+93 S
-100 QHQYHPSINIINTVN
+100 
-115 TNNLFQGTKL
+115 L

-513 KKRQIISIGGKTI
+513 KKRQIISVGGKTI

-655 DKKVNLNF
+655 NKKVNLNF

-706 IADTLSNNS
+706 IADTLNNNS

-729 STKNRIQFF
+729 STQNRIQFF

-757 AISPGLMV
+757 AISPGLMI

-959 NRSSSKYSVELVTQL
+959 NRSSSKYSIELVTQL

>member
-1 MVYNIDY
+1 MAFIETNMINNKILAFILCMVYNIDY

-44 KEKESV
+44 NNKESV

-84 SKKYYRHPI
+84 SKKYYKHSI
-93 SLNRTIE
+93 S
-100 QHQYHPSINIINTVN
+100 
-115 TNNLFQGTKL
+115 L

-449 YSNNEQQAVYMLT
+449 YSTNEQEAVYMIT

-513 KKRQIISIGGKTI
+513 KKRQIISVGGKTI

-687 PIKGFKLGFKDIN
+687 PIKRFKLGFKDIN

-706 IADTLSNNS
+706 IADTLNNNS

-959 NRSSSKYSVELVTQL
+959 NRSSSKYSIELVTQL

>member
-1 MVYNIDY
+1 MINNKVLAVIFCIIYNIDY
-8 CQSFDYESLFS
+8 CQSFDYKSLFS
-19 KKYVG
+19 KKYV
-24 KDTIVIDTFSVNPRT
+24 DTDTVVIDTFSINPRT

-44 KEKESV
+44 KDKKSI

-73 IFNYHPLLIDF
+73 TFNYHPLLIDF
-84 SKKYYRHPI
+84 TKKYYKHPI

-100 QHQYHPSINIINTVN
+100 QQQYHPSINIINN
-115 TNNLFQGTKL
+115 
-125 NRTIEQKQY
+125 
-134 HPSLNIINTV
+134 V

-181 QLSGMISPTMKILAS
+181 QLSGTISPTMKILAS

-214 DFDKVFIEVSDQK
+214 DFDKVFIQVSDEK

-249 RGQGIHLKNKIIGNN
+249 RGQGIHLENKIIGING
-264 NIEIDVENSAS
+264 IEIDIENSAS

-285 IQGIEGNQGPYRLY
+285 IQGIEGNQGPYRLF

-307 IILSGTENVYIDGVL
+307 IILSGTENVYIDGIL
-322 LKRGQ
+322 QKRGQ

-340 SFTANTLINK
+340 SFTANTLITK

-363 NYARSLLQSSTTIKK
+363 NYARSLLQTSTTIKK
-378 NNSSFYIHGYGEQ
+378 NKSSFYIHGYGEQ

-437 QKIDSL
+437 QKKDSL

-449 YSNNEQQAVYMLT
+449 YSIDEQQAVYMLT

-487 IAPDTISFGSI
+487 VAPDTISFGDI
-498 IKNGDYSPIKKLVTP
+498 VKNGDYSPIKKLVTP
-513 KKRQIISIGGKTI
+513 KKRQIISLGGKTI

-532 SYELSTSNMDLN
+532 NYELSTSNMDLN
-544 TFSAINNED
+544 TFSNINNED

-567 TLKEKW
+567 TLKGKW

-585 KDYRRIE
+585 KDFRRIE

-599 ERNWNIQNLITTKDQ
+599 ERNWNIQNLITPKNQ

-624 HLENGLF
+624 HIENGLF
-631 QYQLNSYFIKDE
+631 QYQLNSYFIKNN

-655 DKKVNLNF
+655 NKKVRLNF
-663 DGSLMNSDGQFNTSF
+663 NGSLMNSDGQFKTSF

-706 IADTLSNNS
+706 IADTLNNNS

-723 YIENYD
+723 YIENFD
-729 STKNRIQFF
+729 STRNRVQFF
-738 YQERYDWFKDRS
+738 YQERYDWFKGRS
-750 ILKKATK
+750 ILEKATK

-780 YRMLQSDSSLTNILP
+780 YRMLQSDSSLTTILP

-839 GQGVYTWNDY
+839 GQGVYSWNDY

-887 QYNQNLNIDFKRIID
+887 QYNQNLNIDFRRIIN
-902 GKTMVEKFL
+902 GKTMAEKFL
-911 NKFYNQT
+911 KKFYNQT

-959 NRSSSKYSVELVTQL
+959 NRSSSKYSFELVTLL

-986 FISTNKDQIKFRWN
+986 FRSTNKDQIKFRWN
-1000 MNKSF
+1000 LNQSLMF
-1005 MLNSQLTKEI
+1005 NSQLSKEI

-1029 IENMEINNRISF
+1029 IENKEINNRLSF
-1041 QPNTLFRIAINGRY
+1041 QPNTLFRIALNGRY
-1055 SEKRNSIEYGNEKA
+1055 SEKRNSIDYGNEKA
-1069 FINDIGLELR
+1069 FIKDIGIELR
-1079 RSKRDKGLLNGEL
+1079 RSKRDMGLLNGEL

-1143 RKSEENRAIH
+1143 RKSQENRAIH

>member
-1 MVYNIDY
+1 MINNKILAFIFCLIYNIDY
-8 CQSFDYESLFS
+8 CQSFDYESIFS

-24 KDTIVIDTFSVNPRT
+24 KDTIVIDTFSINPRT

-84 SKKYYRHPI
+84 SKKYYKHPI

-100 QHQYHPSINIINTVN
+100 QQ
-115 TNNLFQGTKL
+115 
-125 NRTIEQKQY
+125 QY

-214 DFDKVFIEVSDQK
+214 DFDKVFIQVSDQK

-334 YNTSEV
+334 YNTSEI

-363 NYARSLLQSSTTIKK
+363 NYARSLLQSSATIKK

-437 QKIDSL
+437 QKKDSL
-443 GYEVYQ
+443 GYEVYK
-449 YSNNEQQAVYMLT
+449 YSIDEQLAVYMLT

-487 IAPDTISFGSI
+487 VAPDSIPFGGVV
-498 IKNGDYSPIKKLVTP
+498 KKGDYSPIKKLVTP
-513 KKRQIISIGGKTI
+513 KKRQIISIGGKTM
-526 WSGNSL
+526 WSRNSL

-544 TFSAINNED
+544 TFSTINNED

-573 ELNQQYRIESIS
+573 ELNQQYRIEGIS

-599 ERNWNIQNLITTKDQ
+599 ERNWNIQNLITPKDQ

-655 DKKVNLNF
+655 NKKFNLNF

-706 IADTLSNNS
+706 IADTLNNNS

-729 STKNRIQFF
+729 STKNRVQFF

-765 GISSRKNFNLNYSLA
+765 GISSRKNFNVNYSLA
-780 YRMLQSDSSLTNILP
+780 YRVLQPDSSLSDILP

-861 IAAFSDQATYIRV
+861 IAAFSDQAIYIRV

-887 QYNQNLNIDFKRIID
+887 QYNQNLNVDFKRIID

-986 FISTNKDQIKFRWN
+986 FRSINKDQIKFRWN
-1000 MNKSF
+1000 LNKSY
-1005 MLNSQLTKEI
+1005 MINSQLTKEI
-1015 KKNSST
+1015 KRNSST

-1029 IENMEINNRISF
+1029 IENKEINNRISF
-1041 QPNTLFRIAINGRY
+1041 QPNTLFRVALNGRY
-1055 SEKRNSIEYGNEKA
+1055 SEKRNSIEYGGEKA
-1069 FINDIGLELR
+1069 FINDIGIELR

-1092 HLVNINYNGESSSTI
+1092 HLVNINYTGESSSTI

-1132 NNIQISINYNG
+1132 NNIQISISYNG